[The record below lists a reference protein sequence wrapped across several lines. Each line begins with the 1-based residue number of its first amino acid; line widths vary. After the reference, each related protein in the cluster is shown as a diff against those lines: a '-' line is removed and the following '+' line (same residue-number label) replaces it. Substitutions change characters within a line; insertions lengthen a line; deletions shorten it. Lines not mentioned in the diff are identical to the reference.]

1 MMKTLGLI
9 GGVSWVS
16 TGEYYRR
23 VNELV
28 HARLGQHH
36 SAKILLYSLD
46 FQDILP
52 YQQHNQTRQEL
63 LLLSEIA
70 KKLENAGAE
79 LLLIC
84 SNTTN
89 KTVELLQDEL
99 RIPLI
104 SIIEAT
110 ATRVARTHMKTVGL
124 LGTKYVM
131 SGNFYKESLQQK
143 ALHVKV
149 PTEEQQ
155 TEVNRIIYDELC
167 RNVFTAPSKRY
178 LIDLIRQLSAEGA
191 EGVILGCTE
200 LAMCISQYDT
210 ETPVFDSLQIHI
222 EEALQLM
229 LK

>member
-1 MMKTLGLI
+1 MKTLGLI

-23 VNELV
+23 LNELV
-28 HARLGQHH
+28 QARLGEHH

-46 FQDILP
+46 FQEILP
-52 YQQHNQTRQEL
+52 YQKTNQTREEMQL
-63 LLLSEIA
+63 LREIA
-70 KKLENAGAE
+70 QTLEHGGAE

-89 KTVELLQDEL
+89 KTVELLKHSI

-110 ATRVARTHMKTVGL
+110 ATRVASTSIHTVGL

-131 SGNFYKESLQQK
+131 SGDFYKN
-143 ALHVKV
+143 ALRRRGLNVDV
-149 PTEEQQ
+149 PTLLQQ

-167 RNVFTAPSKRY
+167 HNIFTASSKQY
-178 LIDLIRQLSAEGA
+178 LLDRIEQLAEDGA
-191 EGVILGCTE
+191 EAVILGCTE
-200 LAMCISQYDT
+200 LAMGLCQDDT
-210 ETPVFDSLQIHI
+210 KTPLFDSMQIHI

-229 LK
+229 LE